1 METYVQTTES
11 ACFPDTSR
19 SSLRD
24 QAVSSLP
31 IAQMLTAGHIRSFV
45 FPPIRAC
52 IFDMDGLLIDSEDIY
67 TRVTD
72 EILARYN
79 KGRLPWSIKAQ
90 LQGRPT
96 QQAYDLLQSWA
107 QLPLSQSDY
116 LAETRRL
123 QEEHFPTTQALPG
136 VHSLLKNLTTSP
148 SKPYIALATSSNSF
162 SYDLKTS
169 HLEESLFSY
178 FEQDMIIK
186 GDDPRIKS
194 GRGKPAP
201 DIYLL
206 ALDTINKKR
215 EKDMLERGASRDQIL
230 ATRISPTE
238 CLVFEDSVPGV
249 EAGRRAGMRCVW
261 VPHEGLREQYKGREE
276 QVLAGLTGEGRY
288 LDEEAAGGGT
298 SRIDVKEGVVLRK
311 VDDGWGE
318 TKGSLE
324 GFDFERYGIL
334 AL

>member
-1 METYVQTTES
+1 MHAET
-11 ACFPDTSR
+11 FD
-19 SSLRD
+19 
-24 QAVSSLP
+24 
-31 IAQMLTAGHIRSFV
+31 

-67 TRVTD
+67 TKITD

-96 QQAYDLLQSWA
+96 QQAYDLFQSWA
-107 QLPLSQSDY
+107 NLPLSQEDY
-116 LAETRRL
+116 LRETRLL
-123 QEEHFPTTQALPG
+123 QGAYFPTTQALPG
-136 VHSLLKNLTTSP
+136 VLSLLDTLTTSP

-162 SYDLKTS
+162 SYDLKTK
-169 HLEESLFSY
+169 HLQETLFSY
-178 FEQDMIIK
+178 FTEEMIIK
-186 GDDPRIKS
+186 GDDPRIKR

-206 ALDTINKKR
+206 ALETINARR
-215 EKDMLERGASRDQIL
+215 ERDMLEKGVSKDQIL
-230 ATRISPTE
+230 ATKISPSE

-261 VPHEGLREQYKGREE
+261 VPHEGLRDQYKGQEGH
-276 QVLAGLTGEGRY
+276 VLAGLTGEGKY
-288 LDEEAAGGGT
+288 LDAEHGPGGRT
-298 SRIDVKEGVVLRK
+298 DITEGVLLRK

-318 TKGSLE
+318 TRGSLE
-324 GFDFERYGIL
+324 GFDFARYGIQ

>member
-1 METYVQTTES
+1 
-11 ACFPDTSR
+11 
-19 SSLRD
+19 
-24 QAVSSLP
+24 
-31 IAQMLTAGHIRSFV
+31 MLTHHILSFQ

-72 EILARYN
+72 EILARYDR
-79 KGRLPWSIKAQ
+79 GRLPWSIKAQ

-107 QLPLSQSDY
+107 QLPLSQSEY
-116 LAETRRL
+116 LAEARAL
-123 QEEHFPTTQALPG
+123 QEKHFPTTQPLPG
-136 VHSLLKNLTTSP
+136 VLSLLETLTKSP
-148 SKPYIALATSSNSF
+148 SKPYVALATSSNSF
-162 SYDLKTS
+162 SYDLKTK
-169 HLEESLFSY
+169 HLQEILFSY
-178 FEQDMIIK
+178 FEDDMIIK

-201 DIYLL
+201 DIYQL

-215 EKDMLERGASRDQIL
+215 EKDMLEKGAAKDPIL
-230 ATRISPTE
+230 ATKILPME

-261 VPHEGLREQYKGREE
+261 VPHEGLRDQYKGKEGE
-276 QVLAGLTGEGRY
+276 VLAGLTGEGRY
-288 LDEEAAGGGT
+288 LDGEDAMGNA
-298 SRIDVKEGVVLRK
+298 SRTNVEDGILLRK

-318 TKGSLE
+318 ARGSLE
-324 GFDFERYGIL
+324 GFDFERYGIQ

>member
-1 METYVQTTES
+1 M
-11 ACFPDTSR
+11 
-19 SSLRD
+19 SLEPLPVD
-24 QAVSSLP
+24 PASLEHLP
-31 IAQMLTAGHIRSFV
+31 LQPLSNMLISHILSFE

-72 EILARYN
+72 EMLARYN

-96 QQAYDLLQSWA
+96 QQVTQNAYDLFQSWA
-107 QLPLSQSDY
+107 NLPISQEDY
-116 LAETRRL
+116 LAECRLL
-123 QEEHFPTTQALPG
+123 QEKYFPTTQPLPG
-136 VHSLLKNLTTSP
+136 VMSLLETLTSSP
-148 SKPYIALATSSNSF
+148 SKPYLALATSSNSF
-162 SYDLKTS
+162 SYDLKTK
-169 HLEESLFSY
+169 HLQETLFS
-178 FEQDMIIK
+178 FIEEGMIIK

-206 ALDTINKKR
+206 ALDKINAKR
-215 EKDMLERGASRDQIL
+215 EKDMLAKGVSKDQIL
-230 ATRISPTE
+230 ATRILPRD

-261 VPHEGLREQYKGREE
+261 IPHEGLREQYHGKEGE
-276 QVLAGLTGEGRY
+276 VLAGLTGEGRY
-288 LDEEAAGGGT
+288 LDEEHGGVGDART
-298 SRIDVKEGVVLRK
+298 DVKGGVVLRK

-318 TKGSLE
+318 TRGSLE
-324 GFDFERYGIL
+324 GFDFDRYGIQ

>member
-1 METYVQTTES
+1 
-11 ACFPDTSR
+11 
-19 SSLRD
+19 
-24 QAVSSLP
+24 
-31 IAQMLTAGHIRSFV
+31 MLTDHMHILSFQ

-72 EILARYN
+72 EILARYD

-96 QQAYDLLQSWA
+96 QQAYELLQSWA
-107 QLPLSQSDY
+107 QLPLSQSEY
-116 LAETRRL
+116 LDAVRAL
-123 QEEHFPTTQALPG
+123 QEQHFPTTQPLPG
-136 VHSLLKNLTTSP
+136 VLSLLETLTTSP
-148 SKPYIALATSSNSF
+148 SKPYVALATSSNSF
-162 SYDLKTS
+162 SYDLKTK
-169 HLEESLFSY
+169 HLQETLFSY
-178 FEQDMIIK
+178 FEADMIIK

-201 DIYLL
+201 DIYQL

-215 EKDMLERGASRDQIL
+215 EKDMLSKGASRDSIL
-230 ATRISPTE
+230 ATKILPIE

-261 VPHEGLREQYKGREE
+261 VPHEGLREQYKGQEGD
-276 QVLAGLTGEGRY
+276 VLAGLTGEGKY
-288 LDEEAAGGGT
+288 LDEDHAANNT
-298 SRIDVKEGVVLRK
+298 CSSRVDVKEGVVLRK

-318 TKGSLE
+318 SRGSLE
-324 GFDFERYGIL
+324 GFDFERYGIQ

>member
-1 METYVQTTES
+1 MNKDFNITG
-11 ACFPDTSR
+11 
-19 SSLRD
+19 
-24 QAVSSLP
+24 
-31 IAQMLTAGHIRSFV
+31 MLISHIISFE

-67 TRVTD
+67 TKVTD

-96 QQAYDLLQSWA
+96 QQAYDLFQSWA
-107 QLPLSQSDY
+107 NLPLSQEEY
-116 LAETRRL
+116 LSEVRLL
-123 QEEHFPTTQALPG
+123 QESYFPTTQVLPG
-136 VHSLLKNLTTSP
+136 VLSLLNTLKTSP

-162 SYDLKTS
+162 SYNLKTK
-169 HLEESLFSY
+169 HLQETLFSY
-178 FEQDMIIK
+178 FAEEMIIK

-206 ALDTINKKR
+206 ALDRINARR
-215 EKDMLERGASRDQIL
+215 EKDMLEKGASRDQIL
-230 ATRISPTE
+230 ATKILPME

-261 VPHEGLREQYKGREE
+261 IPHDGLREHYNGQEGE
-276 QVLAGLTGEGRY
+276 VLAGLTGEGKY
-288 LDEEAAGGGT
+288 LDEEHGIN
-298 SRIDVKEGVVLRK
+298 SRTDVKEGVVLRK

-318 TKGSLE
+318 TRGSLE
-324 GFDFERYGIL
+324 GFDFDRYGIQ

>member
-1 METYVQTTES
+1 MGY
-11 ACFPDTSR
+11 
-19 SSLRD
+19 
-24 QAVSSLP
+24 
-31 IAQMLTAGHIRSFV
+31 IKMLIISHILSFE

-96 QQAYDLLQSWA
+96 QQLINDDNGGGMQAYDLFQSWA
-107 QLPLSQSDY
+107 NLPLSQEAY
-116 LAETRRL
+116 LSEVRLL
-123 QEEHFPTTQALPG
+123 QEAYFPTSQPLPG
-136 VHSLLKNLTTSP
+136 VLSLLQTLTASP

-162 SYDLKTS
+162 SYNLKTR
-169 HLEESLFSY
+169 HLQETLFSY
-178 FEQDMIIK
+178 FKEEMIIK
-186 GDDPRIKS
+186 GDDPRIKT

-206 ALDTINKKR
+206 ALDRINARR
-215 EKDMLERGASRDQIL
+215 EAEMAENGVSKDQIL
-230 ATRISPTE
+230 ATKILPRE

-261 VPHEGLREQYKGREE
+261 VPHEGLREQYQGKEGE
-276 QVLAGLTGEGRY
+276 VLAGLTGEGKY
-288 LDEEAAGGGT
+288 LDEELEKDHVNVGERT
-298 SRIDVKEGVVLRK
+298 DVKEGVVLRK

-318 TKGSLE
+318 RRGSLE
-324 GFDFERYGIL
+324 GFDFDRYGIQ

>member
-1 METYVQTTES
+1 MAHAETFE
-11 ACFPDTSR
+11 
-19 SSLRD
+19 
-24 QAVSSLP
+24 
-31 IAQMLTAGHIRSFV
+31 

-67 TRVTD
+67 TKVTD

-96 QQAYDLLQSWA
+96 QQAYDLFQSWA
-107 QLPLSQSDY
+107 NLPLSQEEY
-116 LAETRRL
+116 LSEVRLL
-123 QEEHFPTTQALPG
+123 QESYFPTTQVLPG
-136 VHSLLKNLTTSP
+136 VLSLLNTLKTSP

-162 SYDLKTS
+162 SYNLKTK
-169 HLEESLFSY
+169 HLQETLFSY
-178 FEQDMIIK
+178 FAEEMIIK

-206 ALDTINKKR
+206 ALDRINARR
-215 EKDMLERGASRDQIL
+215 EKDMLEKGASRDQIL
-230 ATRISPTE
+230 ATKILPME

-261 VPHEGLREQYKGREE
+261 IPHDGLREHYNGQEGE
-276 QVLAGLTGEGRY
+276 VLAGLTGEGKY
-288 LDEEAAGGGT
+288 LDEEHGIN
-298 SRIDVKEGVVLRK
+298 SRTDVKEGVVLRK

-318 TKGSLE
+318 TRGSLE
-324 GFDFERYGIL
+324 GFDFDRYGIQ

>member
-1 METYVQTTES
+1 MHAETFE
-11 ACFPDTSR
+11 
-19 SSLRD
+19 
-24 QAVSSLP
+24 
-31 IAQMLTAGHIRSFV
+31 

-67 TRVTD
+67 TKVTD

-96 QQAYDLLQSWA
+96 QQAYDLFQSWA
-107 QLPLSQSDY
+107 NLPLSQEDY
-116 LAETRRL
+116 LSEVRLL
-123 QEEHFPTTQALPG
+123 QESYFPTTQALPG
-136 VHSLLKNLTTSP
+136 VLSLLQTLKTSP

-162 SYDLKTS
+162 SYSLKTK
-169 HLEESLFSY
+169 HLQETLFSY
-178 FEQDMIIK
+178 FAEEMIIK

-206 ALDTINKKR
+206 ALDRINARR
-215 EKDMLERGASRDQIL
+215 EKDMLEKGVSKDQIL
-230 ATRISPTE
+230 ATKILPME

-261 VPHEGLREQYKGREE
+261 IPHDGLKEQYHGKEGE
-276 QVLAGLTGEGRY
+276 VLAGLTGEGKY
-288 LDEEAAGGGT
+288 LDEEHQPSGSDRRT
-298 SRIDVKEGVVLRK
+298 DVKEGVVLRK

-318 TKGSLE
+318 TRGSLE
-324 GFDFERYGIL
+324 GFDFDRYGIQ

>member
-1 METYVQTTES
+1 MLHAETFE
-11 ACFPDTSR
+11 
-19 SSLRD
+19 
-24 QAVSSLP
+24 
-31 IAQMLTAGHIRSFV
+31 

-79 KGRLPWSIKAQ
+79 KGQLPWSIKAQ

-96 QQAYDLLQSWA
+96 QQAYDLFQSWA
-107 QLPLSQSDY
+107 KLPLSQEAY
-116 LAETRRL
+116 LTEVRLL
-123 QEEHFPTTQALPG
+123 QEAYFPTTQPLPG
-136 VHSLLKNLTTSP
+136 VLSLMQTLTNSP
-148 SKPYIALATSSNSF
+148 SKPYLALATSSNSF
-162 SYDLKTS
+162 SYNLKTR
-169 HLEESLFSY
+169 HLQETLFSY
-178 FEQDMIIK
+178 FQQEMIIK
-186 GDDPRIKS
+186 GDDPRIKT

-206 ALDTINKKR
+206 ALDRINARR
-215 EKDMLERGASRDQIL
+215 EADMLKNGASKDQIL
-230 ATRISPTE
+230 ATKILPME

-261 VPHEGLREQYKGREE
+261 VPHEGLREQYQGKEGE
-276 QVLAGLTGEGRY
+276 VLAGLTGAGTY
-288 LDEEAAGGGT
+288 LDEEHVDKDVDKNVDKDVDNVKVGE
-298 SRIDVKEGVVLRK
+298 RMDVKEGVLLRK

-318 TKGSLE
+318 SRGSLE
-324 GFDFERYGIL
+324 GFDFDRYGIQ

>member
-1 METYVQTTES
+1 MAHAET
-11 ACFPDTSR
+11 
-19 SSLRD
+19 
-24 QAVSSLP
+24 
-31 IAQMLTAGHIRSFV
+31 HIISFE

-67 TRVTD
+67 TKVTD

-96 QQAYDLLQSWA
+96 QQAYDLFQSWA
-107 QLPLSQSDY
+107 NLPLSQEDY
-116 LAETRRL
+116 LREVRLL
-123 QEEHFPTTQALPG
+123 QEAYFPTTQVLPG
-136 VHSLLKNLTTSP
+136 VISLLNTLRTSP

-162 SYDLKTS
+162 SYNLKTK
-169 HLEESLFSY
+169 HLQETLFSY
-178 FEQDMIIK
+178 FAEEMIIK

-206 ALDTINKKR
+206 ALDRINARR
-215 EKDMLERGASRDQIL
+215 EKDMLEKGASKDQIL
-230 ATRISPTE
+230 ATKILPME

-261 VPHEGLREQYKGREE
+261 IPHDGLREQYNGQEGE
-276 QVLAGLTGEGRY
+276 VLAGLTGEGKY
-288 LDEEAAGGGT
+288 LDEEHESSGRT
-298 SRIDVKEGVVLRK
+298 DVKEGVVLRK

-318 TKGSLE
+318 TRGSLE
-324 GFDFERYGIL
+324 GFDFDRYGIR